1 MFLAVGD
8 CLIVAPDI
16 DFIPLSTSERN
27 QSEVVIGKLADSI
40 FLKAA
45 RAQAVVTLRPTIDQ
59 IEIAPLPRDFM

>member
-1 MFLAVGD
+1 M
-8 CLIVAPDI
+8 IVAPDI

-27 QSEVVIGKLADSI
+27 QSEVVIGKLVDSI

-59 IEIAPLPRDFM
+59 IEIAPLLPHDFL